1 MPENQYVHKNWSENA
16 WKWGAGGVLAGLG
29 GLILGGAF
37 AGIGAGAAG
46 TMGTT
51 GPTAGPGAVGA
62 TSTSGG
68 GAVGAFFKKILSG
81 GNGNYLPYLIMA
93 MQTIPAVKQAALGK
107 QLYEEGSA
115 DYETY
120 MKRMNALISAR
131 AQQHAAWGTMISEGI
146 QPGQK
151 VPAID
156 YAKIFGSTESYLTGG
171 PTNSPTTA
179 SGLKGPIS
187 HTTAE
192 GVTGQSWYV
201 NNDDTGFNRTGG
213 WKDGT
218 DYSGPNLTFQEYKQ
232 GSKYSDTRDWFAYKI
247 FGKGH

>member
-1 MPENQYVHKNWSENA
+1 MGA
-16 WKWGAGGVLAGLG
+16 WGDAWRNNPAMRWGLIGGLAAGFGGLAAGGAFGAGGAGT
-29 GLILGGAF
+29 
-37 AGIGAGAAG
+37 AAG

-68 GAVGAFFKKILSG
+68 GAVGEFFKKILSG

-156 YAKIFGSTESYLTGG
+156 YAKIFGSTESYLTGD

-192 GVTGQSWYV
+192 GVTGQSWYGTTDL
-201 NNDDTGFNRTGG
+201 NATSTGTGFKRQSL
-213 WKDGT
+213 K
-218 DYSGPNLTFQEYKQ
+218 EYQ
-232 GSKYSDTRDWFAYKI
+232 QNSPCSDTRDWFAYKI
-247 FGKGH
+247 FGK